1 LTVRSGFSEQQA
13 ELRALAAERN
23 AVILAHNYQRA
34 EVQDAAD
41 LVGDSLE
48 LSRRAA
54 ATDAEIIVFCGV
66 HFMAETA
73 KILSPQK
80 TVLMPETEAGCPM
93 ADMVTPDRLRAL
105 KAEHPGAVVVAYVN
119 TSAAIKA
126 ETDICCTSANAVEIV
141 GRVPADREIIFVPD
155 QHLGDWVRRQTG
167 RDMIL
172 WPGYCPTH
180 ALILPQDVEA
190 RRREHPG
197 AKVMAHPECSRAVLD
212 LADVVT
218 STSGMLRFPEGDDA
232 RAYVV
237 ATEVGLLTGLRK
249 RYPDRTFVAASEYAV
264 CPNMKLTTLEAAIHG
279 LCEMSGEIVVP
290 PEIAARALRA
300 VQRMVE

>member
-1 LTVRSGFSEQQA
+1 MRSGFSEQQA

-93 ADMVTPDRLRAL
+93 ADMLTPERLRAL

-279 LCEMSGEIVVP
+279 LREMSGEIVVP

>member
-1 LTVRSGFSEQQA
+1 VTVGTGFSEQRA
-13 ELRALAAERN
+13 ELRALAAERH

-41 LVGDSLE
+41 FVGDSLE
-48 LSRRAA
+48 LARKAA
-54 ATDAEIIVFCGV
+54 ATDAAVIVFCGV

-80 TVLMPETEAGCPM
+80 TVLMPDTEAGCPM
-93 ADMVTPDRLRAL
+93 ADMVTADRLRAL

-119 TSAAIKA
+119 TSAAVKA
-126 ETDICCTSANAVEIV
+126 ETDVCCTSANAVEIV
-141 GRVPADREIIFVPD
+141 RRVPADREIIFVPD
-155 QHLGDWVRRQTG
+155 QHLGDWVSRQTG
-167 RDMIL
+167 RDLIL

-180 ALILPQDVEA
+180 ALILPQDIEA
-190 RRREHPG
+190 RRRDHPD
-197 AKVMAHPECSRAVLD
+197 AKVMAHPECSRAVVD

-218 STSGMLRFPEGDDA
+218 STSGMLRYPQSDA
-232 RAYVV
+232 ARTYIV

-249 RYPDRTFVAASEYAV
+249 RYPDRTFVAASDYAV
-264 CPNMKLTTLEAAIHG
+264 CPNMKLTTLESAIVA
-279 LCEMSGEIVVP
+279 LRETSGEIVVP
-290 PEIAARALRA
+290 PEIGERALRA

>member
-1 LTVRSGFSEQQA
+1 VSSGFSEQRA

-93 ADMVTPDRLRAL
+93 ADMLTPERLRAL

-279 LCEMSGEIVVP
+279 LRDMSGEIIVP